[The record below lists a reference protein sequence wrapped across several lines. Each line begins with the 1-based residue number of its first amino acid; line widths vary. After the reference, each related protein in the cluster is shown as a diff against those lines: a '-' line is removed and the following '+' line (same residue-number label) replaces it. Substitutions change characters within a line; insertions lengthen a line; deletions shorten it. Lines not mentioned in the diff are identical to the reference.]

1 MWNRR
6 LIAMEIIKPR
16 RRRIRVGRMAV
27 YVLLLLGV
35 VVVIYPL
42 LYILMNSFKPGTEI
56 IHYPNRLPSHWVLTG
71 YRLIWS
77 QLNLPRLF
85 ANSLFLALSVTILN
99 VVLDGLA
106 AYALAKIPFP
116 GRETLFGFMLGT
128 MMIPG
133 ILFLIPTYIIMY
145 RLGWVPGFRALI
157 IPGAVSVYSIFLL
170 RQFIR
175 QIPTELVEAARLDGA
190 NEVSIFFRLILP
202 MSRPALGTGAIRT
215 FMGGWNDFFGPL
227 LYLNKPELW
236 TVQLGLYQ
244 FQTSVPGENAEQIWA
259 AIAVITMPLVLLYFL
274 LQDQFMAAFAN
285 VRFK

>member
-1 MWNRR
+1 MLNASLW
-6 LIAMEIIKPR
+6 
-16 RRRIRVGRMAV
+16 RRRIRWGKVVV
-27 YVLLLLGV
+27 YVLLLLGA
-35 VVVIYPL
+35 VVVIYPFF
-42 LYILMNSFKPGTEI
+42 YILMNSFKPGTEI
-56 IHYPNRLPSHWVLTG
+56 LHSPTRLPSHWVITG
-71 YRLIWS
+71 YRLIWT

-85 ANSLFLALSVTILN
+85 GNSLFLAVSVTLLN

-116 GRETLFGFMLGT
+116 GRELLFAIMLGT

-133 ILFLIPTYIIMY
+133 ILFLIPTYVIMY
-145 RLGWVPGFRALI
+145 RLGWVPGFQALI

-190 NEVSIFFRLILP
+190 SELGIFLRIILP
-202 MSRPALGTGAIRT
+202 MSRPALGTVAILT
-215 FMGGWNDFFGPL
+215 FMGSWNDFFGPL

-244 FQTSVPGENAEQIWA
+244 FQTTVPGENAEQIWA
-259 AIAVITMPLVLLYFL
+259 AIAVITAPLVLLFFL

>member
-1 MWNRR
+1 
-6 LIAMEIIKPR
+6 L
-16 RRRIRVGRMAV
+16 GAV
-27 YVLLLLGV
+27 A
-35 VVVIYPL
+35 VIYPFF
-42 LYILMNSFKPGTEI
+42 YILMNSFKPGTEI
-56 IHYPNRLPSHWVLTG
+56 LHSPTRLPSHWVITG
-71 YRLIWS
+71 YRLIWT

-85 ANSLFLALSVTILN
+85 GNSLFLAFSVTLLN

-116 GRETLFGFMLGT
+116 GRELLFAIMLGT

-133 ILFLIPTYIIMY
+133 ILFLIPTYVIMY
-145 RLGWVPGFRALI
+145 RLGWVPGFQALI

-190 NEVSIFFRLILP
+190 SELGIFLRIILP
-202 MSRPALGTGAIRT
+202 MSRPALGTVAILT
-215 FMGGWNDFFGPL
+215 FMGSWNDFFGPL

-244 FQTSVPGENAEQIWA
+244 FQTTVPGENAEQIWA
-259 AIAVITMPLVLLYFL
+259 AIAVITAPLVLLFFL

>member
-1 MWNRR
+1 M
-6 LIAMEIIKPR
+6 AMIKAR
-16 RRRIRVGRMAV
+16 HRRIRWGKAIAF
-27 YVLLLLGV
+27 VLLLLGA

-42 LYILMNSFKPGTEI
+42 FYILMNSFKPGTEI
-56 IHYPNRLPSHWVLTG
+56 IHYPNRLPSHWVLSG

-77 QLNLPRLF
+77 QLNMPRLLV
-85 ANSLFLALSVTILN
+85 NSLFLAVSVTLLN

-116 GRETLFGFMLGT
+116 GREPLFGFMLGT
-128 MMIPG
+128 MMIPSV
-133 ILFLIPTYIIMY
+133 LFLIPTYIIMY
-145 RLGWVPGFRALI
+145 RIGWVPGFKALI

-175 QIPTELVEAARLDGA
+175 QIPSELVEAARLDGA
-190 NEVSIFFRLILP
+190 SELDIFIRVILP
-202 MSRPALGTGAIRT
+202 MSRPALGTVAILT
-215 FMGGWNDFFGPL
+215 FMGSWNDFFGPL
-227 LYLNKPELW
+227 LYLNRPELW

-259 AIAVITMPLVLLYFL
+259 AISVITMPLVLLYFL

>member
-1 MWNRR
+1 M
-6 LIAMEIIKPR
+6 AIIKVR
-16 RRRIRVGRMAV
+16 GRRIRWGQIVV
-27 YVLLLLGV
+27 YTLLLLGV

-42 LYILMNSFKPGTEI
+42 FYILMNSFKPGTEI
-56 IHYPNRLPSHWVLTG
+56 IHYPNRLPSQWVLTG

-77 QLNLPRLF
+77 QLNMPRLF
-85 ANSLFLALSVTILN
+85 ANSLFLAISVTVLN
-99 VVLDGLA
+99 VILDGLA
-106 AYALAKIPFP
+106 AFALAKIPFP
-116 GRETLFGFMLGT
+116 GRDGLFAIMLGT

-157 IPGAVSVYSIFLL
+157 IPGAVSVFSIFLL

-175 QIPTELVEAARLDGA
+175 QIPNELVEAARLDGA
-190 NEVSIFFRLILP
+190 SELAIFFRVILP
-202 MSRPALGTGAIRT
+202 MSRPALGTVAILT
-215 FMGGWNDFFGPL
+215 FMGSWNDFFGPL

-259 AIAVITMPLVLLYFL
+259 AISVITMPLVLLYFL
-274 LQDQFMAAFAN
+274 MQDQFMAAFAN

>member
-1 MWNRR
+1 M
-6 LIAMEIIKPR
+6 ATIKINP
-16 RRRIRVGRMAV
+16 RRIRWGRIAA
-27 YVLLLLGV
+27 YLLLLLGTV
-35 VVVIYPL
+35 VVLYPL
-42 LYILMNSFKPGTEI
+42 FYIVMNSFKPGPEI
-56 IHYPNRLPSHWVLTG
+56 IHYPNRLPSQWVLTG
-71 YRLIWS
+71 YQLIWS
-77 QLNLPRLF
+77 QLNMPRLF
-85 ANSLFLALSVTILN
+85 ANSLYLALSVTLLN

-116 GRETLFGFMLGT
+116 GREPLFGFMLGT

-145 RLGWVPGFRALI
+145 RLGWVPGFKALI

-170 RQFIR
+170 RQFMR
-175 QIPTELVEAARLDGA
+175 QIPSELVEAARLDGA
-190 NEVSIFFRLILP
+190 NELSIFFRVILP
-202 MSRPALGTGAIRT
+202 MSRPALGTVAILT
-215 FMGGWNDFFGPL
+215 FMGSWNDFFGPL

-259 AIAVITMPLVLLYFL
+259 AISVITMPLVLFYFL

>member
-1 MWNRR
+1 MK
-6 LIAMEIIKPR
+6 IIKIKH
-16 RRRIRVGRMAV
+16 RRIKWGRVAA
-27 YVLLLLGV
+27 YLLLLLGA

-42 LYILMNSFKPGTEI
+42 FYMVMNSFKPGPEI
-56 IHYPNRLPSHWVLTG
+56 IHYPNRLPTKWVLTG
-71 YRLIWS
+71 YKLIWS
-77 QLNLPRLF
+77 ELNLPRLF
-85 ANSLFLALSVTILN
+85 SNSLFLALSITILN

-116 GRETLFGFMLGT
+116 GRGPLFGIMLGT
-128 MMIPG
+128 MMIPSV
-133 ILFLIPTYIIMY
+133 LFLIPTYVIMY
-145 RLGWVPGFRALI
+145 RLGWVPGFKALI

-190 NEVSIFFRLILP
+190 SEPGIFFRVILP
-202 MSRPALGTGAIRT
+202 MSRPALSTVAILT
-215 FMGGWNDFFGPL
+215 FMGSWNDFFGPL
-227 LYLNKPELW
+227 LYLNTPELW

-259 AIAVITMPLVLLYFL
+259 AIVVITMPLVLLYFL

>member
-1 MWNRR
+1 MLNASLW
-6 LIAMEIIKPR
+6 
-16 RRRIRVGRMAV
+16 RRRIRWGKVVV
-27 YVLLLLGV
+27 YVLLLLGA
-35 VVVIYPL
+35 VVVIYPFF
-42 LYILMNSFKPGTEI
+42 YILMNSFKPGTEI
-56 IHYPNRLPSHWVLTG
+56 LHSPTRLPSHWVITG
-71 YRLIWS
+71 YRLIWT

-85 ANSLFLALSVTILN
+85 GNSLFLAFSVTLLN

-116 GRETLFGFMLGT
+116 GRELLFAIMLGT

-133 ILFLIPTYIIMY
+133 ILFLIPTYVIMY
-145 RLGWVPGFRALI
+145 RLGWVPGFQALI

-190 NEVSIFFRLILP
+190 SELGIFLRIILP
-202 MSRPALGTGAIRT
+202 MSRPALGTVAILT
-215 FMGGWNDFFGPL
+215 FMGSWNDFFGPL

-244 FQTSVPGENAEQIWA
+244 FQTTVPGENAEQIWA
-259 AIAVITMPLVLLYFL
+259 AIAVITAPLVLLFFL